1 MALRASRWLDHS
13 VVRGVTVR
21 RIALGLAIAVVA
33 VAARWRWDQL
43 VGAQTPYID
52 ADTKVFQQIAERPLG
67 LGLVFDGKPLL
78 VPLVYRAAGNAPAA
92 ISRIQAELAFASWA
106 ILTAV
111 LAWVVQRRSTRA
123 AAIAVGL
130 AFLFAPTRVG
140 YTGSLLPE
148 SINDSAMAL
157 ALAGA
162 LAVLRLR
169 GRARIAAAIAT
180 GLVGVAWLLIR
191 DTNAFVVAA
200 AAGVTVAVWR
210 SGRSRTAWALSALIA
225 AACGL
230 VLWTTTVGR
239 DPLPCQQGWYPRFT
253 PRGAY
258 PLVHNVLWRVYPDE
272 RDALPAGLAPFA
284 IYRSD
289 QIERFVR
296 ADPEARPLQ
305 DWILDHGAGIYARW
319 LVRHP
324 IDRVRE
330 LFAARWHLFAPRLEA
345 YMAAGWDPG
354 TGSLRALTAN
364 RWLLMV
370 LLLAGPW
377 LLWRPR
383 ADPLRSA
390 ALCVVVSGV
399 VGVVASYY
407 GDATELR
414 RHCYGPGQQVLLGLV
429 IGALVAIDRVR
440 RRRAGTGQAGSGEAT
455 GPS

>member
-1 MALRASRWLDHS
+1 M
-13 VVRGVTVR
+13 
-21 RIALGLAIAVVA
+21 
-33 VAARWRWDQL
+33 
-43 VGAQTPYID
+43 
-52 ADTKVFQQIAERPLG
+52 
-67 LGLVFDGKPLL
+67 
-78 VPLVYRAAGNAPAA
+78 
-92 ISRIQAELAFASWA
+92 
-106 ILTAV
+106 
-111 LAWVVQRRSTRA
+111 
-123 AAIAVGL
+123 
-130 AFLFAPTRVG
+130 
-140 YTGSLLPE
+140 
-148 SINDSAMAL
+148 
-157 ALAGA
+157 
-162 LAVLRLR
+162 
-169 GRARIAAAIAT
+169 
-180 GLVGVAWLLIR
+180 
-191 DTNAFVVAA
+191 
-200 AAGVTVAVWR
+200 
-210 SGRSRTAWALSALIA
+210 
-225 AACGL
+225 ACGL
-230 VLWTTTVGR
+230 ALWTTTVGR

-284 IYRSD
+284 TYRSD
-289 QIERFVR
+289 QIERFVH

-305 DWILDHGAGIYARW
+305 DWVLDHGAGIYAHW

-330 LFAARWHLFAPRLEA
+330 LIAARWHLFAPRLEA

-364 RWLLMV
+364 RWLLML

-390 ALCVVVSGV
+390 ALCVVISGV

-429 IGALVAIDRVR
+429 IGALVAIDRMR
-440 RRRAGTGQAGSGEAT
+440 QRRAGAG
-455 GPS
+455 